1 MRQLVIR
8 NVLLDGARR
17 DITIKGNRF
26 TAIDPASAA
35 PPAGAEVID
44 GSRFAILPPFYNM
57 HGHAAMTLLRGIDDD
72 LPLDRWLRECIWP
85 REAKLTP
92 EDVYAGSRLAIL
104 EMIKT
109 GATFFNDMYFL
120 QTQTARAAEE
130 MGIRC
135 CLGLLYMQGVDARI
149 ENEPLREAYSNSD
162 LVSISLAPHAVY
174 TTTAELLREAA
185 AHAREWNLPIHTHLS
200 ETAWEVQ
207 NCIATHGMTPAAYM
221 DSLGLITE
229 RSILA
234 HCVHLTDAD
243 LALAARRGATIAHC
257 PASNQK
263 LASGTFPY
271 AKALKA
277 GCRVTLGT
285 DGAAS
290 NNSLS
295 MMAEMKCAA
304 LSAKREAGDP
314 TAANAPGIFRQA
326 TRDAALAMGI
336 DAGEIAPGR
345 LADAILVDLGNLW
358 MVGGDNPVSH
368 LVYAAD
374 SSCIDTV
381 ICNGRVIMRGGH
393 VPGEGEIIE
402 QAKKASARLRSAR

>member
-1 MRQLVIR
+1 MHRLVIH
-8 NVLLDGARR
+8 NVLLGGSRR
-17 DITIKGNRF
+17 DITIEGNRF
-26 TAIDPASAA
+26 TAIAPAADAFS
-35 PPAGAEVID
+35 PGENSID
-44 GSRFAILPPFYNM
+44 GTRFAILPPFYNM

-85 REAKLTP
+85 REGKLTP

-109 GATFFNDMYFL
+109 GTVFFNDMYFL

-149 ENEPLREAYSNSD
+149 ENEPLREAYSNSE
-162 LVSISLAPHAVY
+162 LVTMALAPHAVY
-174 TTTAELLREAA
+174 TTTPEILREVAA
-185 AHAREWNLPIHTHLS
+185 NAREWNLPIHTHLS

-207 NCIATHGMTPAAYM
+207 NCLETHGMTPAAYM

-234 HCVHLTDAD
+234 HCVHLTDED
-243 LALAARRGATIAHC
+243 LALVAKRGASIAHC

-326 TRDAALAMGI
+326 TREGALALGI
-336 DAGEIAPGR
+336 DAGEIAVGR
-345 LADAILVDLGNLW
+345 LADAILVDLDNPWL
-358 MVGGDNPVSH
+358 VGGDNPISH

-374 SSCIDTV
+374 SSAIDTV
-381 ICNGRVIMRGGH
+381 ICNGRIIMRGGR
-393 VPGEGEIIE
+393 VPGEEEIIAR
-402 QAKKASARLRSAR
+402 AKTASARLRSA